1 MHCIETAKR
10 QAINYADKSRI
21 EIYILPKYSNILQNL
36 DPLQYTW
43 IKYLETIWDFLKLL
57 FCSLGN
63 LLQILKIVLIMKKV
77 PVL

>member
-36 DPLQYTW
+36 DPLQAT
-43 IKYLETIWDFLKLL
+43 LVFRNH
-57 FCSLGN
+57 LG
-63 LLQILKIVLIMKKV
+63 LY
-77 PVL
+77 